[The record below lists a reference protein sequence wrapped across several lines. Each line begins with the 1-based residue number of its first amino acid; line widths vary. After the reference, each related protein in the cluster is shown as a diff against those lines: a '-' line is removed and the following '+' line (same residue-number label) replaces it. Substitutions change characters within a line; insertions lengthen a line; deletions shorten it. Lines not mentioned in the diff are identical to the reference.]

1 MPVVPVPEHS
11 PGPVLGAELPGVR
24 RLLALPAQEVVR
36 ELGLGTRL
44 EEPGLGPLQVPAL
57 VLPPAPAPAPGLVPG
72 VGGGGDGL
80 GLRPPRLPRPPHLD
94 PQQDRHRHR
103 GEDQVRPE
111 TGDGQVPGLSTYV
124 EGSEQVCL
132 PS

>member
-80 GLRPPRLPRPPHLD
+80 GLRPPCSPPVVD
-94 PQQDRHRHR
+94 R
-103 GEDQVRPE
+103 GEAEGGGQGQQGAE
-111 TGDGQVPGLSTYV
+111 GDPPDHVPSSDERIRNQITEV
-124 EGSEQVCL
+124 
-132 PS
+132 